1 MATEVS
7 PGEYKDVVLFLA
19 TAGIVVPLFRRWNIS
34 PILGFLGAGVVL
46 GPFGLGA
53 LADKLPWLAA
63 VTVDNPEDISQL
75 AEFGVVFLLFMIGL
89 ELSWER
95 LRLMRRLVFGMGG
108 LQVLASGAA
117 IAGGAMLLGQPAAA
131 AIAIGAAL
139 ALSSTAII
147 MPLLAERKRQHSQA
161 GRATF
166 AVLLFQDLA
175 VAPILIT
182 LAVLGKRGEGAFSAK
197 DLLAFAPAAL
207 GLLVLVVVGRLAL
220 RPMLRSVAKA
230 KSEEMFMAASLLV
243 VIGAGLLAALTGLS
257 MALGAFVA
265 GLLLA
270 ETEYR
275 HEVERTIEPFKGLL
289 LGLFF
294 VSIGIGLDLSRLVAD
309 PLPILGMAVG
319 LMLLTGTV
327 VYVLGLLFGL
337 KSKAA
342 LEAGLLLSAGGEFA
356 FVILNSAMGA
366 NVVSAEVGQTIL
378 VASTLSMFAIPFL
391 GGLGAR
397 LGGRPAANPNNLSV
411 EPEPAA
417 RPEGGPEGAT
427 EAGQGGGRE
436 VEPAVLVVGYGRVG
450 RLVGEMLGRHDIPW
464 VAVDRD
470 PRLVETGR
478 RGGARVFF
486 GDAARPEFLR
496 LCGLETARALVITMD
511 SPEGAEAVVATAR
524 EMKPGLT
531 IVARARDARHAKR
544 LYELGATDAV
554 PETIEA
560 SLQLSEAALVDIGIP
575 MGLVIASIHER
586 RDEFRKELNRP
597 EALGGRRSRLHD
609 AGRSR
614 RHAQPA
620 GD

>member
-34 PILGFLGAGVVL
+34 PILGFLGAGIVL

-53 LADKLPWLAA
+53 FSDQFPWLSA
-63 VTVDNPEDISQL
+63 VTVENPKDIAQL

-95 LRLMRRLVFGMGG
+95 LRLLRRYVFGMGG
-108 LQVLASGAA
+108 LQVALSGAA
-117 IAGGAMLLGQPAAA
+117 IAGGAMLFGQPPIAAA
-131 AIAIGAAL
+131 AIGAAL
-139 ALSSTAII
+139 ALSSTAVV

-166 AVLLFQDLA
+166 AILLFQDLA

-182 LAVLGKRGEGAFSAK
+182 LAVLGKQGDSAFVLK
-197 DLLAFAPAAL
+197 DLLAFAPAVL
-207 GLLVLVVVGRLAL
+207 GLLTLFVIGRVLL

-230 KSEEMFMAASLLV
+230 KSEELFMAASLLV

-294 VSIGIGLDLSRLVAD
+294 VSIGIGLDLSILIAD

-319 LMLLTGTV
+319 LMVLTGTV
-327 VYVLGLLFGL
+327 VFGLAKAFGL
-337 KSKAA
+337 KTRVA
-342 LEAGLLLSAGGEFA
+342 LETALLLAAGGEFA
-356 FVILNSAMGA
+356 FVILDSAMNAG
-366 NVVSAEVGQTIL
+366 VVGETAGQTIL
-378 VASTLSMFAIPFL
+378 VASTLSMICIPFL
-391 GGLGAR
+391 ATFGAR
-397 LGGRPAANPNNLSV
+397 LGGRPGANPGSMPV
-411 EPEPAA
+411 EPDS
-417 RPEGGPEGAT
+417 EGPTDSG
-427 EAGQGGGRE
+427 
-436 VEPAVLVVGYGRVG
+436 VLVIGYGRVG
-450 RLVGEMLGRHDIPW
+450 RLVSDMLGRHDIPW
-464 VAVDRD
+464 VGIDRD
-470 PRLVETGR
+470 PRLVGSGR
-478 RGGARVFF
+478 RSGARIFY
-486 GDAARPEFLR
+486 GDASRAEFLKH
-496 LCGLETARALVITMD
+496 CGLDTARALIITMD

-524 EMKPGLT
+524 ELRPDLT

-597 EALGGRRSRLHD
+597 ESLGGRRRMRD
-609 AGRSR
+609 AR
-614 RHAQPA
+614 
-620 GD
+620 

>member
-34 PILGFLGAGVVL
+34 PILGFLGAGIVL

-53 LADKLPWLAA
+53 FSDQFPWLSA
-63 VTVDNPEDISQL
+63 VTVENPKDIAQL

-95 LRLMRRLVFGMGG
+95 LRLLRRYVFGMGG
-108 LQVLASGAA
+108 LQVALSGAA
-117 IAGGAMLLGQPAAA
+117 IAGGAMLFGQPPIAAA
-131 AIAIGAAL
+131 AIGAAL
-139 ALSSTAII
+139 ALSSTAVV

-166 AVLLFQDLA
+166 AILLFQDLA

-182 LAVLGKRGEGAFSAK
+182 LAVLGKQGDSAFVLK
-197 DLLAFAPAAL
+197 DLLAFAPAVL
-207 GLLVLVVVGRLAL
+207 GLLALFVIGRVLL

-230 KSEEMFMAASLLV
+230 KSEELFMAASLLV

-294 VSIGIGLDLSRLVAD
+294 VSIGIGLDLSKLVAD

-319 LMLLTGTV
+319 LMVLTGTV
-327 VYVLGLLFGL
+327 VFGLAKAFGL
-337 KSKAA
+337 KTRVA
-342 LEAGLLLSAGGEFA
+342 LETALLLAAGGEFA
-356 FVILNSAMGA
+356 FVILDSAMNAG
-366 NVVSAEVGQTIL
+366 VVGETAGQTIL
-378 VASTLSMFAIPFL
+378 VASTLSMICIPFL
-391 GGLGAR
+391 ASIGAR
-397 LGGRPAANPNNLSV
+397 LGGRAGAGQQGVAV
-411 EPEPAA
+411 EPDA
-417 RPEGGPEGAT
+417 GGPAESG
-427 EAGQGGGRE
+427 
-436 VEPAVLVVGYGRVG
+436 VLVIGYGRVG
-450 RLVGEMLGRHDIPW
+450 KLVGDMLSRHDIPW
-464 VAVDRD
+464 VGVERD
-470 PRLVETGR
+470 PRLVESGR
-478 RGGARVFF
+478 RSGGRIFF
-486 GDAARPEFLR
+486 GDASRADFLKH
-496 LCGLETARALVITMD
+496 CGVDTARALIITMD
-511 SPEGAEAVVATAR
+511 SPEGAEAVVATVR
-524 EMKPGLT
+524 EMRPNLT

-560 SLQLSEAALVDIGIP
+560 SLQLSEAALVEIGIP

-597 EALGGRRSRLHD
+597 ESLGGRRRMRD
-609 AGRSR
+609 VR
-614 RHAQPA
+614 
-620 GD
+620 